1 MKELFSKPWSTA
13 EFLDGTSK
21 ERACTGRENM
31 DAQKYIWRSCNSF
44 LVEERHIVD
53 MCVVLT
59 KSNPY
64 LFLQLHDGWCKLVIE
79 IDLTKP
85 D

>member
-1 MKELFSKPWSTA
+1 MAHPKRELV
-13 EFLDGTSK
+13 LD
-21 ERACTGRENM
+21 
-31 DAQKYIWRSCNSF
+31 W
-44 LVEERHIVD
+44 HIVD
-53 MCVVLT
+53 MRVLT